1 MVSHKQND
9 GGKCPHKIHNPINEH
24 NGTVSSIIEQFNRKG
39 HIMELIAIKNEFVI
53 YKTETGAI
61 IATPIDQQAK
71 QVLKWNALNIAA
83 ND

>member
-1 MVSHKQND
+1 
-9 GGKCPHKIHNPINEH
+9 
-24 NGTVSSIIEQFNRKG
+24 
-39 HIMELIAIKNEFVI
+39 MELIAIKNEFVI

-61 IATPIDQQAK
+61 IATPINKQAK